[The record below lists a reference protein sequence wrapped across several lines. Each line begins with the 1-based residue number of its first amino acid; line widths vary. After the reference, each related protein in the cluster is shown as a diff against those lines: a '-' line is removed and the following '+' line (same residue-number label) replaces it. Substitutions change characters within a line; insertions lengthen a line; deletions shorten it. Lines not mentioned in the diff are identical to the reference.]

1 MVSTNGKKRRIFSGK
16 PARISHL
23 GDRVLIGAQKD
34 LETFQ
39 KSDFQGWK
47 IRVFLAFFAILTL
60 IHCPWNHSP
69 DQTTN
74 FFILSLLLPED
85 TSPLKC
91 GTYPNTTVNYV
102 TTDLQ
107 PVVYTMSPGPNSDV
121 DPINSNLVAAMFILS
136 HVKVGQVLVLKSTS
150 TDLTTI
156 IQGTKDFL
164 LEDGCPPQFLDSSDN
179 VAITTYTAN
188 EIRFQVNWSGSY
200 SIATDSGLS
209 GLGTSSSAPTDV
221 TMQLQ

>member
-1 MVSTNGKKRRIFSGK
+1 MKRNL
-16 PARISHL
+16 PCISHL
-23 GDRVLIGAQKD
+23 GDRVLAKTQND

-39 KSDFQGWK
+39 KSDFRSWK
-47 IRVFLAFFAILTL
+47 IRIFLAFFAILTL
-60 IHCPWNHSP
+60 VHCPWDNSP

-121 DPINSNLVAAMFILS
+121 DPNANIVAAMFILS
-136 HVKVGQVLVLKSTS
+136 HVKAGQVLVLKSTS
-150 TDLTTI
+150 TDLTHI
-156 IQGTKDFL
+156 IQDNYDFL
-164 LEDGCPPQFLDSSDN
+164 LEDGCPPQFIDPSNN
-179 VAITTYTAN
+179 VAVTTYTAN
-188 EIRFQVNWSGSY
+188 EIRFQVNRSGNY
-200 SIATDSGLS
+200 SIATSSGIVN
-209 GLGTSSSAPTDV
+209 TFAAEPMDV
-221 TMQLQ
+221 TMQLE

>member
-1 MVSTNGKKRRIFSGK
+1 MVSTNFRKMKRNL
-16 PARISHL
+16 PCISHL
-23 GDRVLIGAQKD
+23 GDRVLAKTQND

-39 KSDFQGWK
+39 KSDFRSWK
-47 IRVFLAFFAILTL
+47 IRIFLAFFAILTL
-60 IHCPWNHSP
+60 VHCPWDNSP

-74 FFILSLLLPED
+74 FFIYSLVQSGD

-102 TTDLQ
+102 TTELQ

-164 LEDGCPPQFLDSSDN
+164 LQDGCPPQFLDDSDN
-179 VAITTYTAN
+179 VAITIYTAN
-188 EIRFQVNWSGSY
+188 EIRFQVNRAGSY
-200 SIATDSGLS
+200 SIDTDSGLS

-221 TMQLQ
+221 TMQLK

>member
-1 MVSTNGKKRRIFSGK
+1 MVSTNGKKRSIFSGK

-23 GDRVLIGAQKD
+23 GDRGLAKTQND

-39 KSDFQGWK
+39 KSNFLGWK
-47 IRVFLAFFAILTL
+47 IRIFLAFFAILTL
-60 IHCPWNHSP
+60 VHCPWDNSP

-121 DPINSNLVAAMFILS
+121 DPNANIVAAMFILS
-136 HVKVGQVLVLKSTS
+136 HVKAGQVLVLKSTS
-150 TDLTTI
+150 TDLTHI
-156 IQGTKDFL
+156 VQDNYDFL
-164 LEDGCPPQFLDSSDN
+164 LEDGCPPQFIDPSNN
-179 VAITTYTAN
+179 VAITVYTAN
-188 EIRFQVNWSGSY
+188 EIRFQVNRSGNY
-200 SIATDSGLS
+200 SIATSSGIVN
-209 GLGTSSSAPTDV
+209 TFAAEPMDV
-221 TMQLQ
+221 TMQLE